1 MMIHTNEESS
11 YLKYWDVNSLCGW
24 TMSQTYPL
32 GSFKWVE
39 ETSQFNEVFIN
50 SYDED
55 SDIEYFF
62 EVDFQYLEKLY
73 EVDNYLYF

>member
-1 MMIHTNEESS
+1 
-11 YLKYWDVNSLCGW
+11 
-24 TMSQTYPL
+24 MSQTYPL

-39 ETSQFNEVFIN
+39 ETSRFNEDFIN
-50 SYDED
+50 SYHED